1 MGEVDKPPPPTV
13 GLGGGDTAPRFMG
26 PGANKSCQNSRKER
40 RITAQRVRYVR
51 IVLTKPTLRFE
62 PTCLESQLLLQYFA
76 CVHFYNISLRRS
88 VFCII
93 WKGFHFTNMVHRF
106 LVYYAHELDL

>member
-1 MGEVDKPPPPTV
+1 MGEVDKPPLL
-13 GLGGGDTAPRFMG
+13 GRRGGGTAPRFMG

-62 PTCLESQLLLQYFA
+62 PTCLESQLVLLCMCA
-76 CVHFYNISLRRS
+76 L
-88 VFCII
+88 
-93 WKGFHFTNMVHRF
+93 
-106 LVYYAHELDL
+106 L